1 MQIIHP
7 EAIDYLISVDKF
19 SDFNGAQKDILNK
32 DFIDYSSNY
41 IVATN
46 TGTGKTALAQLR
58 IVDTLKKGQKV
69 IFISPYKSI
78 AEEKRQDFE
87 YYSKYGWS
95 CISSANPNETKD
107 NIDYSNFNLI
117 SMTYEKFDSVLN
129 NIRFINGWLKRVGM
143 LVVDEAHMISDIERG
158 PTLESSITK
167 VITMFDK
174 KIRILLLSAVL
185 PNVES
190 VAKWI
195 NAKYGT
201 SNWRPVDLE
210 VGFALYG
217 TQSKND
223 YTKKNLFNLNLEK
236 KVKSGL
242 KPGEI
247 LVKYGSLNAI
257 NKIIYKSNLR
267 NKAIKG
273 SEEEKEKVTANAQG
287 RITYDITPPSN
298 KKISNKNTN
307 ETEVSIASLN
317 SIYEVLEHELRAIDI
332 DNPLWF
338 LSEQTIKENGQVLI
352 FTTNRSSTESLA
364 SNLAFLMNNSK
375 NFHNYLS
382 TNDIAEIENNYISK
396 MKLKDDKLITVMK
409 SGVAFHHAGL
419 DLQKRKLVE
428 EAYKSGKIKILLSTT
443 TLIAGVNLPA
453 TLVIFDSLSFWNGT
467 NKQMM
472 AKRDFLNGCGR
483 AGRPGYETRGR
494 ALIMTSS
501 LPSAIQFIA
510 RPLEKVE
517 SQFTLNTLVFQTLSI
532 IKRNA
537 DLGQKFT
544 MLKDINNFFYHSF
557 YFTCGFKIDSIS
569 YLKQLL
575 DMDMITANKNSSS
588 VGMSDAPNK
597 DMITDLNGIKYNDIR
612 KDVDTNLD
620 SDQSAGITYCIT
632 KLGYETIKFYLN
644 PRTGYLIRNMLFALE
659 SYFSKSIFNS
669 SNSFIRISI
678 PKKITIFSIIHTLMH
693 AKELQDQW
701 KTTKSKEK
709 EIEFAKNH
717 INEIVLNR
725 TMYLHEKLAEEER
738 KCLGTTM
745 AFYDKL
751 NMDDLLNRINFEY
764 LYQRFGRGDFS
775 ALQENME
782 WLVGATL
789 RIAQVILIHNAK
801 ALKAITSILI
811 TLSKRI
817 NAGMVKEELLE
828 LCAIREIGR
837 IRSFALA
844 NVGINSVKQL
854 VNPNNKWTIA
864 NTLESNQLA
873 ERIIENAK
881 KNP

>member
-217 TQSKND
+217 TRSKND

-257 NKIIYKSNLR
+257 NKIIYKSNIR

-317 SIYEVLEHELRAIDI
+317 SIYEVLKH
-332 DNPLWF
+332 
-338 LSEQTIKENGQVLI
+338 
-352 FTTNRSSTESLA
+352 
-364 SNLAFLMNNSK
+364 
-375 NFHNYLS
+375 
-382 TNDIAEIENNYISK
+382 
-396 MKLKDDKLITVMK
+396 
-409 SGVAFHHAGL
+409 
-419 DLQKRKLVE
+419 
-428 EAYKSGKIKILLSTT
+428 
-443 TLIAGVNLPA
+443 
-453 TLVIFDSLSFWNGT
+453 
-467 NKQMM
+467 
-472 AKRDFLNGCGR
+472 
-483 AGRPGYETRGR
+483 
-494 ALIMTSS
+494 
-501 LPSAIQFIA
+501 
-510 RPLEKVE
+510 
-517 SQFTLNTLVFQTLSI
+517 
-532 IKRNA
+532 
-537 DLGQKFT
+537 
-544 MLKDINNFFYHSF
+544 
-557 YFTCGFKIDSIS
+557 
-569 YLKQLL
+569 
-575 DMDMITANKNSSS
+575 
-588 VGMSDAPNK
+588 
-597 DMITDLNGIKYNDIR
+597 
-612 KDVDTNLD
+612 
-620 SDQSAGITYCIT
+620 
-632 KLGYETIKFYLN
+632 
-644 PRTGYLIRNMLFALE
+644 
-659 SYFSKSIFNS
+659 
-669 SNSFIRISI
+669 
-678 PKKITIFSIIHTLMH
+678 
-693 AKELQDQW
+693 
-701 KTTKSKEK
+701 
-709 EIEFAKNH
+709 
-717 INEIVLNR
+717 
-725 TMYLHEKLAEEER
+725 
-738 KCLGTTM
+738 
-745 AFYDKL
+745 
-751 NMDDLLNRINFEY
+751 
-764 LYQRFGRGDFS
+764 
-775 ALQENME
+775 
-782 WLVGATL
+782 
-789 RIAQVILIHNAK
+789 
-801 ALKAITSILI
+801 
-811 TLSKRI
+811 
-817 NAGMVKEELLE
+817 
-828 LCAIREIGR
+828 
-837 IRSFALA
+837 
-844 NVGINSVKQL
+844 
-854 VNPNNKWTIA
+854 
-864 NTLESNQLA
+864 
-873 ERIIENAK
+873 
-881 KNP
+881 